1 MDYQLDLTAYRCPLP
16 LLMTKKALLGL
27 AKGDTLHLSLSDDAN
42 IDDICLLC
50 IELGYPFQQKSLC
63 EQENKRSIFT
73 IFLQ

>member
-27 AKGDTLHLSLSDDAN
+27 AKGDILHLSLSDDAN
-42 IDDICLLC
+42 VDDIRLLC
-50 IELGYPFQQKSLC
+50 IELGYSFQQNPPC
-63 EQENKRSIFT
+63 EQQSKRSIFT

>member
-16 LLMTKKALLGL
+16 LLMTKKALSGL
-27 AKGDTLHLSLSDDAN
+27 EKGDTLHLSLSDDAN

-50 IELGYPFQQKSLC
+50 VELGYSFQQNLPC
-63 EQENKRSIFT
+63 EKESKRSIFT

>member
-16 LLMTKKALLGL
+16 LLMTKKALSGL

-42 IDDICLLC
+42 VDDIRLLC
-50 IELGYPFQQKSLC
+50 VELGYPFQQDLPC
-63 EQENKRSIFT
+63 EQESKRSIFT

>member
-27 AKGDTLHLSLSDDAN
+27 SKGDILHLSLSDDAN
-42 IDDICLLC
+42 VDDIRLLC
-50 IELGYPFQQKSLC
+50 IELGYSFQQPPPC
-63 EQENKRSIFT
+63 EQQSKRSIFT